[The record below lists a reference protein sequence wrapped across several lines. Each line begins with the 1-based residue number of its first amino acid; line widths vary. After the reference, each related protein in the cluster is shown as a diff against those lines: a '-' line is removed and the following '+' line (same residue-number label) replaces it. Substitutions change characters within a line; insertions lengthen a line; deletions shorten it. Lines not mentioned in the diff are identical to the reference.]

1 MVIWVTTTKEGLLAE
16 RAAIM
21 ERFGLDERGF
31 EPIEAWRDLDVDE
44 FRAKQQLL
52 NIAWSMRNHERA

>member
-31 EPIEAWRDLDVDE
+31 EPIEAWRTSTSTSSA
-44 FRAKQQLL
+44 R
-52 NIAWSMRNHERA
+52 SSSS